1 MFGSTCE
8 MFPRHPQKLE
18 GVFVEG
24 LVILGEPMKAERE
37 EQTVL

>member
-1 MFGSTCE
+1 

-24 LVILGEPMKAERE
+24 LAILGEPMKAERE